1 MLLTRVIC
9 CTVIILTINLL
20 LTETA
25 DAEFKKAITVQLENG
40 TLESSVSLENVN
52 VTLHVISSSS
62 EAVLFSETSQD
73 DGLVLFDRIP
83 VEEDIDYLFVAE
95 YQGVLYYKFIDQI
108 GLEDYYRLTVY
119 DTTGSLDE
127 ILVEEQSVVVGSIDT
142 RSRLLT
148 VYERVTL
155 LNQGDRTFVPDLE
168 QPQNMQFLRFS
179 LPRNATDLQV
189 ETNFNQGE
197 VMIVDRGFGLTST
210 VTPGSYFID
219 YVYTVPYL
227 DDSVDIMRSFP
238 NRTSTFRILMPNEFG
253 SLLPLSNEL
262 PSQIVIQGKKFNLW
276 ESENIESGSRLE
288 FILSDLPEPTMA
300 EILGAYFDSGS
311 WLGLGLGAVT
321 GLLLFS
327 LAIYALGRIRSE
339 EAQSSKTKRPN
350 KTIRYESLFKD
361 IIQLEMLYRDH
372 GIGWSG
378 YRRDRKDL
386 KLKLV
391 EEYFLEE
398 GSQK

>member
-327 LAIYALGRIRSE
+327 LAIYAFGRIRSE
-339 EAQSSKTKRPN
+339 EAQS
-350 KTIRYESLFKD
+350 
-361 IIQLEMLYRDH
+361 
-372 GIGWSG
+372 
-378 YRRDRKDL
+378 
-386 KLKLV
+386 
-391 EEYFLEE
+391 
-398 GSQK
+398 